1 MAQTHTRLIDYR
13 KLHARGKS
21 ATLVIKLMMACND
34 LQLANEAL
42 SQWKDEQPRNR
53 SNRQRGARMYFL
65 RLQIAHLFEAFKII
79 DEIRNDTLLSAL
91 VWQCDQHTQASFK
104 YLEQF
109 ARGGTQRQWF
119 QTIVGRIRGNL
130 TFHYDES
137 GTLIE
142 RAIADRVGR
151 DVPQY

>member
-1 MAQTHTRLIDYR
+1 VARTHTRLIDYR

-21 ATLVIKLMMACND
+21 ATLVIKLMIACND
-34 LQLANEAL
+34 LQLANEAF
-42 SQWKDEQPRNR
+42 SQWKDEQPPNR
-53 SNRQRGARMYFL
+53 ANRQLGARRYFL
-65 RLQIAHLFEAFKII
+65 RLQIAHLFEAFKI
-79 DEIRNDTLLSAL
+79 
-91 VWQCDQHTQASFK
+91 QASFK

-109 ARGGTQRQWF
+109 ARGGTRRQWF
-119 QTIVGRIRGNL
+119 QTIVGRVRGNL

-151 DVPQY
+151 PVPQYSPITRGSTAYLSILRLRMRY